1 MNLLITGIHGF
12 VGSNLVRA
20 HAAKHSIY
28 GLDIVAPH
36 KDGVV
41 ATYSWNDLDSG
52 SLPPVDAIIHL
63 AGKAHDTKNEA
74 AAQTYFD
81 INTGLTKKT
90 FDYFLTSQARI
101 FIFFSSVKAAADT
114 VGNTILTEEVVPS
127 PKGPYGES
135 KLAAEE
141 YIRSHASITDGVYS
155 LPGGKLVYILRP
167 CMIHGPGNKGN
178 LNLLYNVVRTG
189 MPWPLAAFDNRR
201 TFTSVDNLC
210 YVIGRLIEGT
220 APGGVYNMGDDESLS
235 TNELITVIC
244 SVLGKKARLLH
255 VGKGVMTG
263 LARVGGMLHLPLNP
277 ERLRKLTEN
286 YVVSNHKIK
295 QALSIDTMPVHAAD
309 GLRLTIESFVNKN
322 K

>member
-41 ATYSWNDLDSG
+41 ATYSWNDLDSD

-81 INTGLTKKT
+81 INTGLTKKI
-90 FDYFLTSQARI
+90 FDYFLTSQARV

-114 VGNTILTEEVVPS
+114 VGNTVLTEEVVPS

-141 YIRSHASITDGVYS
+141 YIRSHASITNGVYS

>member
-244 SVLGKKARLLH
+244 SVLGKKPRLLH
-255 VGKGVMTG
+255 VEKGVMTG
-263 LARVGGMLHLPLNP
+263 LARVGGILHLPLNP